1 MRTRSL
7 DGRRPPYQR
16 GPRLESPAVSADLPS
31 ITVVTPSFNQGAF
44 LERTIRSVL
53 DQAYPNL
60 EYVVLDGGST
70 DGSVEIIRRYADRID
85 HWVSQPDGGQTA
97 AINAGWRRA
106 SGEILAWLNSD
117 DYYLPG
123 ALITV
128 GRAFMEHPDAILIY
142 GPMRREDPDG
152 RSLGTLGSP
161 FDRRRLL
168 YSHQMIPQP
177 SAFFRRAGVL
187 AAGQL
192 DESLHYSMDYD
203 FLLRLTN
210 AGPTVMIPE
219 PLAVATI
226 HPEAKTTRDRAI
238 AAAETNRVRRR
249 YARGAGW
256 ILVRIQPVGSW
267 VYHRLPAP
275 IRRLVDRVRPRR
287 VYGE

>member
-1 MRTRSL
+1 M
-7 DGRRPPYQR
+7 
-16 GPRLESPAVSADLPS
+16 SADLPS

-53 DQAYPNL
+53 DQGYPHL
-60 EYVVLDGGST
+60 EYFVLDGGST
-70 DGSVEIIRRYADRID
+70 DGSVEIIRRYEHAID
-85 HWVSQPDGGQTA
+85 YWVSQPDGGQTA
-97 AINAGWRRA
+97 AINAGWQRA
-106 SGEILAWLNSD
+106 TGEILAWLNSD

-123 ALITV
+123 ALAAA
-128 GRAFMEHPDAILIY
+128 GAAFLEHPDAALVY

-177 SAFFRRAGVL
+177 SAFFRRAGVE
-187 AAGQL
+187 AAGPL

-203 FLLRLTN
+203 FLLRLTSL
-210 AGPTVMIPE
+210 GPTVMIAQ

-226 HPEAKTTRDRAI
+226 HAEAKTTRDRAE

-256 ILVRIQPVGSW
+256 LLVRLQPVMSW
-267 VYHRLPAP
+267 TYHRLPSAA
-275 IRRLVDRVRPRR
+275 RRLVDRLRPRR
-287 VYGE
+287 VFAADEQRG